1 MDDLFPE
8 SSGRIPSLSSYIHY
22 QAAIP
27 HPNSTKHPVTDTGS
41 DPKDGQVR
49 LLHEQLVYQWVI
61 AGSESNLALSN
72 SWLLFELIIRGM
84 IEHLEQLKLVSS
96 TRKGR
101 FSAQMNHDLMSLVD
115 NIARKIVDLHCSD
128 ATKNAQNL
136 NTSLG
141 FFIFDLLSI
150 MDRGFVFGLIKTYY
164 GAMRQRITSTPDL
177 VHYKL
182 DLLRIIC
189 SHEHFVALNL
199 PFATPFTVLSAPCSP
214 TASVNSN
221 NSQNSFLNAL
231 MNSDNS
237 LYAELSQEFRQQHFL
252 VGLVLTELAQVLELP
267 SAPLH
272 GKVIRCVRN
281 LMTWHD
287 GDARFAE
294 REAKARVAA
303 LYLPLLGIIMDTIPQ
318 FHQFLVDSHDRFQ
331 SIGLLDDYQGPHVSL
346 GNPTINPE
354 VAFAISGSRMY
365 TLNTAETAKQNRSP
379 LSSENTRHLL
389 SCFLWTLKN
398 LDNSVLYRW
407 MMGMAPHRLHKM
419 LQVLNTCLP
428 AFEYK
433 GKKRRA
439 MVSRNASSF
448 RRTAPPA
455 DIEKLEECI
464 RGTTSA
470 RTDFI
475 NRRKDKNSTD
485 KLRWRKDQMAYK
497 SQFYDNPLRPDTE
510 TTSAGGELN
519 FYVDGN
525 LATEIAMI
533 VLDALELVVQ
543 VATASEMHNSLLGVV
558 LKVLLH
564 ALSRN
569 QSTVALQNFFAS
581 QRSLVFKFHNL
592 LFDEE
597 SDSCADLCLLL
608 LKHCGSQ
615 LPSVRSQAAASL
627 YSLMRQNFEIGN
639 VSEILTFTISSTY
652 HCFCLFLCPTE
663 LCPCENASDHVVK
676 LAGGNEF
683 VVQ

>member
-1 MDDLFPE
+1 MEDLYPE
-8 SSGRIPSLSSYIHY
+8 ASGRIPILSTYVQY
-22 QAAIP
+22 QAFIP
-27 HPNSTKHPVTDTGS
+27 HPSSTNNPNRMTTIRTETESSFAAAAGEH
-41 DPKDGQVR
+41 KDGLVR
-49 LLHEQLVYQWVI
+49 LLHEQLVYQWVMC
-61 AGSESNLALSN
+61 GSDTNLALSN
-72 SWLLFELIIRGM
+72 SWLLFELIVKGM
-84 IEHLEQLKLVSS
+84 VEHLEQMKLLRAP
-96 TRKGR
+96 RKGR
-101 FSAQMNHDLMSLVD
+101 FSAQMTHDLVSLVE
-115 NIARKIVDLHCSD
+115 NMSRKIIDLHGSD
-128 ATKNAQNL
+128 AVKSAQSLNA
-136 NTSLG
+136 SLG
-141 FFIFDLLSI
+141 FFLFDLLSI

-164 GAMRQRITSTPDL
+164 NVLKQKIVSSPDL

-182 DLLRIIC
+182 DLLRIVC
-189 SHEHFVALNL
+189 SHEHYVALNL
-199 PFATPFTVLSAPCSP
+199 PFATPYTVLSAPCSP

-252 VGLVLTELAQVLELP
+252 VGLVLTELAQVLEIQN
-267 SAPLH
+267 APLH
-272 GKVIRCVRN
+272 GKAIRCVRN

-287 GDARFAE
+287 ADTRFADK
-294 REAKARVAA
+294 EAKARVAT
-303 LYLPLLGIIMDTIPQ
+303 LYLPLLGIIMDAIPQ

-331 SIGLLDDYQGPHVSL
+331 SIGLLDDYQGPHVSI

-365 TLNTAETAKQNRSP
+365 SFNIDPSKNKSP

-398 LDNSVLYRW
+398 LDNSVLFRW
-407 MMGMAPHRLHKM
+407 MLGMPPHRLHKM

-428 AFEYK
+428 AFEYI
-433 GKKRRA
+433 GKKRRP
-439 MVSRNASSF
+439 VQRNTSSF
-448 RRTAPPA
+448 RKTA

-470 RTDFI
+470 RNDFI
-475 NRRKDKNSTD
+475 NRRKDKNSTE

-497 SQFYDNPLRPDTE
+497 SQFYDNPLRQEVD
-510 TTSAGGELN
+510 GEVA
-519 FYVDGN
+519 YYIDGN
-525 LATEIAMI
+525 LSTEISMI
-533 VLDALELVVQ
+533 VLDSLELVVQ
-543 VATASEMHNSLLGVV
+543 VATASEIHNNLLGVI

-569 QSTVALQNFFAS
+569 QSTVALQNLFSS

-627 YSLMRQNFEIGN
+627 YLLMRQNFEIGN
-639 VSEILTFTISSTY
+639 VSVGRMVSRGNCIV
-652 HCFCLFLCPTE
+652 FLIMIFFALSYALHRTLPVSRCR
-663 LCPCENASDHVVK
+663 
-676 LAGGNEF
+676 
-683 VVQ
+683 

>member
-1 MDDLFPE
+1 MQKVEDLYPE
-8 SSGRIPSLSSYIHY
+8 SSGRIPILSTYVQYQAFFPQPSSLANSNPNKLTMLSSH
-22 QAAIP
+22 
-27 HPNSTKHPVTDTGS
+27 DTS
-41 DPKDGQVR
+41 ATPSEAKDGLVR
-49 LLHEQLVYQWVI
+49 LLHEQLVYQWVMT
-61 AGSESNLALSN
+61 GSDTNLALSN
-72 SWLLFELIIRGM
+72 SWFLFELIVKGM
-84 IEHLEQLKLVSS
+84 IEHLEQKNAISS
-96 TRKGR
+96 MRKGR
-101 FSAQMNHDLMSLVD
+101 FSAQMTHDLISLVE
-115 NIARKIVDLHCSD
+115 NISKKIIDLHCSD
-128 ATKNAQNL
+128 AVKNAQSL
-136 NTSLG
+136 NASLA
-141 FFIFDLLSI
+141 FFLFDLLSI
-150 MDRGFVFGLIKTYY
+150 MDRGFVFGLIKSYY
-164 GAMRQRITSTPDL
+164 NVLKQKIVTTPDL
-177 VHYKL
+177 VNYKL
-182 DLLRIIC
+182 DLLRILC
-189 SHEHFVALNL
+189 SHEHYVALNL
-199 PFATPFTVLSAPCSP
+199 PFATPYTVLSAPCSP

-252 VGLVLTELAQVLELP
+252 VGLVLTELAQVLEIP
-267 SAPLH
+267 NASPLH
-272 GKVIRCVRN
+272 GKAIRCIRN

-287 GDARFAE
+287 GDTRFADKD
-294 REAKARVAA
+294 AKARVAT
-303 LYLPLLGIIMDTIPQ
+303 LYLPLLGIIMDAIPQ

-331 SIGLLDDYQGPHVSL
+331 SIGLLDDYQGPHVSI

-365 TLNTAETAKQNRSP
+365 SFNIDPAKNKSP

-407 MMGMAPHRLHKM
+407 MIGMPPHRLHKM

-428 AFEYK
+428 AFEYI
-433 GKKRRA
+433 GKKRRP
-439 MVSRNASSF
+439 VQRNTSSF
-448 RRTAPPA
+448 RKTA

-470 RTDFI
+470 RNDFI
-475 NRRKDKNSTD
+475 NRRKDRNSTD

-497 SQFYDNPLRPDTE
+497 SQFYDNPLRQD
-510 TTSAGGELN
+510 GGVDGEMA
-519 FYVDGN
+519 YYIDGN
-525 LATEIAMI
+525 LATEISMI
-533 VLDALELVVQ
+533 VLDSLELVVQ
-543 VATASEMHNSLLGVV
+543 VATASEIHNNLLGVI

-569 QSTVALQNFFAS
+569 QSTVALQNFFSS

-627 YSLMRQNFEIGN
+627 YLLMRQNFEIGN
-639 VSEILTFTISSTY
+639 VSRKTDS
-652 HCFCLFLCPTE
+652 
-663 LCPCENASDHVVK
+663 
-676 LAGGNEF
+676 
-683 VVQ
+683 